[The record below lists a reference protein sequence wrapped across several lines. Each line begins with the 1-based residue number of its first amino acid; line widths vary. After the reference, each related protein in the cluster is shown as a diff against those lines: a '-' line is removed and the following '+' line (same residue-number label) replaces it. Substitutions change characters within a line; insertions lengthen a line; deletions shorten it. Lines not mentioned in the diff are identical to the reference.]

1 MKSDDP
7 SNRCR
12 PDLTHRAPCPN
23 ADLSP
28 PHPVTLSSSRGR
40 LLLLAAA
47 ILWSTNGLIVKSPA
61 LQAIPLEDRGWVLAC
76 YRSLFASVA
85 LLPLVSWRRV
95 RWRPGI
101 LVSATTFTAMNTL
114 YVIGLTRTS
123 AAAATFL
130 QYTATVWV
138 FLFGWLALKERVQRG
153 NIVALTCAIAGIAFI
168 VLSERDQLRA
178 DGNLLALGS
187 GLGFAGVVLSLRWL
201 RDEDS
206 AWVTFLNH
214 FVSGLVLLPIVVPRG
229 IELQPLQWLLIA
241 LLGVFQMGVPYM
253 LAARGVRLISA
264 QEASLLLLLEPI
276 LNPIWVWL
284 RWHEQVGWH
293 TLIGGGLI
301 LGGLAIRYVVWS
313 DRPTDDATS
322 PPQPVGP

>member
-1 MKSDDP
+1 MTEANSDDS

-12 PDLTHRAPCPN
+12 PDLSHQAPTPN
-23 ADLSP
+23 PDLTLSP
-28 PHPVTLSSSRGR
+28 PHPVTLPSSRGR

-47 ILWSTNGLIVKSPA
+47 ILWSTNGLIVKSPP
-61 LQAIPLEDRGWVLAC
+61 LQAIPLEDRGWLLAC

-95 RWRPGI
+95 RWRPGL

-138 FLFGWLALKERVQRG
+138 FLFGWLVLKERVHRG
-153 NIVALTCAIAGIAFI
+153 NVVALLCAVSGIAFI

-178 DGNLLALGS
+178 DGNLFALGS

-214 FVSGLVLLPIVVPRG
+214 FISGLVLLPIVLPRD

-241 LLGVFQMGVPYM
+241 LLGVFQMGVPYV

-284 RWHEQVGWH
+284 RWHEQVGWP

-301 LGGLAIRYVVWS
+301 LGGLVLKYGVYQQQESRSA
-313 DRPTDDATS
+313 
-322 PPQPVGP
+322 